1 MWNTQR
7 KQDQDKRRNSI
18 WQIVAFFECRKDDK
32 KSGRMIPEPDYN
44 EDDRP
49 NYRRNYKNF
58 NNNNINDNMKGVVMD
73 KEGLVVPRKP
83 PNPCI
88 TSIERRDLHRE
99 LAFHQKTGKTVLNQ
113 KSELQK
119 ALQKQREVQSRKEI
133 EKERQSTRSALE
145 ITLEKRAQR
154 LEELERGFSTNES
167 KQQPKSPE
175 STNEFLRMHAKLR
188 GRVER
193 TAAMP

>member
-1 MWNTQR
+1 
-7 KQDQDKRRNSI
+7 
-18 WQIVAFFECRKDDK
+18 
-32 KSGRMIPEPDYN
+32 MIPEPDYN

-49 NYRRNYKNF
+49 NYRRIYNNF
-58 NNNNINDNMKGVVMD
+58 NNNNNNINENMKERLGGGGVVMD

-88 TSIERRDLHRE
+88 ASMERRDLHRE
-99 LAFHQKTGKTVLNQ
+99 LAFHQKTGKAVLNQ
-113 KSELQK
+113 KSELQR
-119 ALQKQREVQSRKEI
+119 ALQKQREVQSRKEV
-133 EKERQSTRSALE
+133 EKERLSTRSALE

-154 LEELERGFSTNES
+154 LEELERGFTTNES
-167 KQQPKSPE
+167 KQQPMSPE